1 MLHKQLS
8 DALTKMRVLLLNPA
22 ATGTFHV
29 MGVVFPPL
37 GVLYVAAAV
46 RDRGYHVKVV
56 DRTVDLR
63 NIDFTSFDVVGIHSD
78 TTRFK
83 NALSLARRANAAGAR
98 VVMGGPHP
106 CFVAREILATGVVD
120 AVVRGEGDKTFPD
133 LLDVWKHG
141 SDPALLPGL
150 TVATSQGIV
159 DTGDPVRIRDV
170 DALPF
175 PARDLVDLS
184 RYTQARLG
192 CRPLATV
199 HTSRGCPY
207 RCRFCSSSRFD
218 GTVWRPR
225 SAESVLAELEY
236 LVCDLGYKAVAF
248 VDDNFAGSPER
259 IHKICDG
266 ILKKGLD
273 LHWWYFCRVDTVV
286 HYPEMVHH
294 MAEAGARSVFIGI
307 ETPSS
312 RVLDRFH
319 KGINAG
325 QAREAV
331 RILKRNGIQIW
342 ASYILGAPEEK
353 RTDIRSTIRFACE
366 LDTDIAQF
374 TLLTPYPGTELYE
387 ELQNNITEK
396 DWSKFDGVHA
406 VFKHPRIPRVE
417 MQMWHIGAN
426 TAFYLRHKKSAVNF
440 FRFLSN
446 RNYGFQL
453 VSRAQGLLRQ

>member
-1 MLHKQLS
+1 
-8 DALTKMRVLLLNPA
+8 MRVLLLNPA

-29 MGVVFPPL
+29 MGIVFPPL
-37 GVLYVAAAV
+37 GLLYVAAAV
-46 RDRGYHVKVV
+46 RDRGYEVEVV
-56 DRTVDLR
+56 DRTVDFR
-63 NIDFTSFDVVGIHSD
+63 KIDFASFDVVGIHSD

-83 NALSLARRANAAGAR
+83 KALELARRANAAGAK

-120 AVVRGEGDKTFPD
+120 AVVRGEGDKTFAD
-133 LLDVWKHG
+133 LLDAWKHG
-141 SDPALLPGL
+141 SGAALLPGL
-150 TVATSQGIV
+150 TVATSQGVV

-170 DALPF
+170 DSLPF
-175 PARDLVDLS
+175 PARDLIDLS
-184 RYTQARLG
+184 RYTKARLG
-192 CRPLATV
+192 YRPLATI

-218 GTVWRPR
+218 GAKWRAR
-225 SAESVLAELEY
+225 SSESVLAELEH
-236 LVCDLGYKAVAF
+236 LVGDLGYKAVAF

-273 LHWWYFCRVDTVV
+273 IHWWCFCRVDTVA
-286 HYPEMVHH
+286 HYPEMVQH
-294 MAEAGARSVFIGI
+294 MAEAGARSVFIGV
-307 ETPSS
+307 ETSS
-312 RVLDRFH
+312 SGVLDHFH
-319 KGINAG
+319 KGISAG

-331 RILKRNGIQIW
+331 RILKRNGIKIW
-342 ASYILGAPEEK
+342 ASYILGAPEET

-366 LDTDIAQF
+366 LDSDIAQF

-387 ELQNNITEK
+387 ELKDTITEK

-406 VFKHPRIPRVE
+406 VYQHPRIPRVE

-426 TAFYLRHKKSAVNF
+426 AAFCFRHRRSAVNF
-440 FRFLSN
+440 FRFLAN
-446 RNYGFQL
+446 RNYGAQL
-453 VSRAQGLLRQ
+453 VSRALGLVGNR